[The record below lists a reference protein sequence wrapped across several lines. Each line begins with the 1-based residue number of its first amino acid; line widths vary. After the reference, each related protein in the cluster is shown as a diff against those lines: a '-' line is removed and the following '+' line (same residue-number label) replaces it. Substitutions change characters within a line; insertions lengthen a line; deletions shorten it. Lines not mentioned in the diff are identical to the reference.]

1 MKKLLFHV
9 LTLTAAISLVLT
21 SCGPV
26 TRPSSAGGEA
36 ESSQER
42 VKDPNVPAADQEELV
57 WGDTAFA
64 MDLYDQLRST
74 EGNLFYSPYSISLAL
89 AMTYAGA
96 RGQTAD
102 QMAAALHFNLPQ
114 DRLHPAFNALDQA
127 LAGGATSGAEEKFQL
142 NVVNSLWG
150 QKDWT
155 FLQAYLDL
163 LAENYGAGMRLM
175 DYKSDPEKA
184 RQAINDW
191 VAGQTKDKIKDL
203 IPQGLID
210 PTTVL
215 LLVNAIYFKADWQH
229 QFDASMTAE
238 DTFNRL
244 DGSTLTTPMMRFD
257 EPSFLKYGKGSGWQA
272 VALPYSGGTTEM
284 VILLPDGGN
293 FGQFE
298 QNLNAEKLDQI
309 LGSLEDQGVA
319 LTLPK
324 FSFTGQ
330 FKLKQALATL
340 GMPLAFDEDNADFSG
355 MDGNHLLYIDDVVH
369 KAFVAVDEKGTEAA
383 AATGVVIRPASAMME
398 SVRMQVDRP
407 FLFLIRDAATGSIL
421 FMGRVV
427 DPSK

>member
-1 MKKLLFHV
+1 MKKLLLHV

-57 WGDTAFA
+57 RGDTAFA

-102 QMAAALHFNLPQ
+102 QMAAALHFSLPQ

-191 VAGQTKDKIKDL
+191 VA
-203 IPQGLID
+203 
-210 PTTVL
+210 
-215 LLVNAIYFKADWQH
+215 
-229 QFDASMTAE
+229 
-238 DTFNRL
+238 
-244 DGSTLTTPMMRFD
+244 
-257 EPSFLKYGKGSGWQA
+257 
-272 VALPYSGGTTEM
+272 
-284 VILLPDGGN
+284 
-293 FGQFE
+293 
-298 QNLNAEKLDQI
+298 
-309 LGSLEDQGVA
+309 
-319 LTLPK
+319 
-324 FSFTGQ
+324 
-330 FKLKQALATL
+330 
-340 GMPLAFDEDNADFSG
+340 
-355 MDGNHLLYIDDVVH
+355 
-369 KAFVAVDEKGTEAA
+369 
-383 AATGVVIRPASAMME
+383 
-398 SVRMQVDRP
+398 
-407 FLFLIRDAATGSIL
+407 
-421 FMGRVV
+421 
-427 DPSK
+427 